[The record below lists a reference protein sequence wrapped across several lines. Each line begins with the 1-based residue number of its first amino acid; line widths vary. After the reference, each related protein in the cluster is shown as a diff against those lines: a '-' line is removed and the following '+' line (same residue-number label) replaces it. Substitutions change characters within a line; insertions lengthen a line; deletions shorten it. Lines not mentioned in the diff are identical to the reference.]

1 MYKKTAIAAT
11 IAATTT
17 LMLIVGGCAATGT
30 DKPAAVAASKP
41 AASSGKVDYTKMTPE
56 ALAEYLIFEA
66 NGFKLDQATQEG
78 TTGRERITQDEL
90 QKACSALRDQPID
103 GDTAV
108 KVSTIARNSMKYP
121 EGGIK
126 LGDWRKGGDL
136 AWSGFGYRFGH
147 NNDDHSKGDPGGN
160 CYNCHQ
166 LATDR
171 TGGTIGPS
179 LTGYGRVRGNSEAML
194 KYTYEMIYNPH
205 AYFPCTRM
213 PRMGASGYLRQ
224 DQIADIMAYLF
235 DPASPVNK
243 LPADP
248 DSPVK

>member
-1 MYKKTAIAAT
+1 MYKKTTKAAVT
-11 IAATTT
+11 AASAA
-17 LMLIVGGCAATGT
+17 LMLTIGGCAATGT
-30 DKPAAVAASKP
+30 DGTTASAAPKAA
-41 AASSGKVDYTKMTPE
+41 ASGKVDYTKMTPE

-66 NGFKLDQATQEG
+66 GGFKLDQPTQEG

-90 QKACSALRDQPID
+90 QKACSALRDRPID

-108 KVSTIARNSMKYP
+108 KVNALARNSIKYP

-126 LGDWRKGGDL
+126 LGDWKNGRKL
-136 AWSGFGYRFGH
+136 AWSGFGFRMGH
-147 NNDDHSKGDPGGN
+147 KNDDHSKGDPGGN

-179 LTGYGRVRGNSEAML
+179 LTGYGRVRGTSEATL
-194 KYTYEMIYNPH
+194 KYTYEMIYDPH
-205 AYFPCTRM
+205 MYFPCTKM
-213 PRMGASGYLRQ
+213 PRMGANGMLRQ
-224 DQIADIMAYLF
+224 DQIADIMAYLL
-235 DPASPVNK
+235 DPESPVNA

-248 DSPVK
+248 NAPVN